1 MQISFFIERPPPFVG
16 GLQNVC
22 LRVAKHIQ
30 EAGAKIKIIGFP
42 TRKNSSSSR
51 HNLSWVHDGIEVV
64 ELVRGAREEIFFK
77 PVPFLRKRRVTF
89 PLAIACYR
97 LAYARQ
103 IARLCKGSS
112 VLHSFG
118 TGMEMNGYAVAAAA
132 KILGARF
139 VIEPAI
145 HAGSCGDS
153 WLDAPLYHKADLL
166 LAHTDF
172 EAGVIQTLGVPK
184 KTIRTIV
191 HGVDFCDSGDGRG
204 FRARHGIGG
213 PMVLFLGRK
222 TREKGVERLLEAW
235 PLVVAK
241 FPEATLVIAGPKSE
255 ALRPMADGTWR
266 VADGEAASQP
276 RTDVGERIAD
286 SNLPSTSYSPPLT
299 APEVPL
305 LDAGRSTLDTAPKAR
320 VLNLDDL
327 SEGEKQDVLSTCN
340 ILCVPSQGES
350 FGMVYFE
357 AWAYKK
363 PVVALDLPVLR
374 ETIGRH
380 GGGLLCTSEPSDIAA
395 SLIQLLG
402 NLELQKNMGAK
413 GHAIALQHH
422 WPAALE
428 SYSKAYQDN
437 LSL

>member
-1 MQISFFIERPPPFVG
+1 
-16 GLQNVC
+16 
-22 LRVAKHIQ
+22 LRVAKRFQ
-30 EAGAKIKIIGFP
+30 DARAKVKIIGFP
-42 TRKNSSSSR
+42 KRNNSSSSR

-77 PVPFLRKRRVTF
+77 PVPSLRKRRVTF

-103 IARLCKGSS
+103 IARLCEGSS

-191 HGVDFCDSGDGRG
+191 HGVDFCDSGDGRR

-222 TREKGVERLLEAW
+222 TREKGVARLLEAW

-241 FPEATLVIAGPKSE
+241 FPEATLVIAGPKSIDFE
-255 ALRPMADGTWR
+255 ILKSEKLKAESR
-266 VADGEAASQP
+266 
-276 RTDVGERIAD
+276 
-286 SNLPSTSYSPPLT
+286 NLPATGYPLPAT
-299 APEVPL
+299 APESL
-305 LDAGRSTLDTAPKAR
+305 LQ

-340 ILCVPSQGES
+340 ILCVPSEGES